1 MPSWLKYKVFK
12 GDLHSALESINDA
25 QKIIQLTGEHYYS
38 AEIHRLT
45 GEFTRANS
53 NQHSE
58 AETRFMQALEL
69 ARSQNSK
76 GLELR
81 SACSLARLWL
91 ETKKKTA
98 AYEVSSVYSGF
109 TEGFETRDLQD
120 ANNLLEELS

>member
-1 MPSWLKYKVFK
+1 
-12 GDLHSALESINDA
+12 
-25 QKIIQLTGEHYYS
+25 
-38 AEIHRLT
+38 
-45 GEFTRANS
+45 
-53 NQHSE
+53 
-58 AETRFMQALEL
+58 MQALEL

-98 AYEVSSVYSGF
+98 AYDLLSSVYSGF